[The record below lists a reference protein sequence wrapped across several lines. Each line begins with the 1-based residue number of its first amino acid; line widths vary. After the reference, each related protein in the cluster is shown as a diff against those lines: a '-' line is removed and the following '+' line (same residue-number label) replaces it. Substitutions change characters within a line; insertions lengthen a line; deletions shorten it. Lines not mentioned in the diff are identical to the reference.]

1 MTEKLLSR
9 PPFRYIH
16 DIISATIQATGFGE
30 GIFVGDETNS
40 KAIQDKE
47 QKMLVLQKII
57 DLTQM
62 VLQQE
67 VDVETIKIVAGKD
80 CEKTNYFLQ
89 AFYQAATAG
98 VDSGP
103 IVAQILANYGQG
115 EGGEEAPAD
124 EGGDDGAE
132 EQAAAE
138 AEAAEQA
145 RQQQEAEEEE
155 RRRRKKE
162 KKRRMMEEQ
171 Q

>member
-1 MTEKLLSR
+1 
-9 PPFRYIH
+9 
-16 DIISATIQATGFGE
+16 
-30 GIFVGDETNS
+30 
-40 KAIQDKE
+40 
-47 QKMLVLQKII
+47 MLVLQKII

-115 EGGEEAPAD
+115 EGGEDAPAD

-138 AEAAEQA
+138 AAAAEQA